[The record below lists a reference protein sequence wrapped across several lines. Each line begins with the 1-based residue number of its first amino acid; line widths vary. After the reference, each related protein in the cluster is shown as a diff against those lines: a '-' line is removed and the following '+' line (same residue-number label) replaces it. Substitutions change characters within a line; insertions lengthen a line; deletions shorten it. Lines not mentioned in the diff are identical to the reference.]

1 MATSL
6 RENSPGV
13 KSFARGRVALVLNE
27 NAGGVLAGGVSAESV
42 AAALREGGFTVETPA
57 PGPLP
62 DRIQAA
68 MDGAAVVVV
77 AGGDGTAA
85 CAGGRLAGTGVAL
98 GLLPCGTM
106 NLLAKDLRLPIGDPA
121 AGAQVVLHGE
131 PRAIDVG
138 LAGDQVF
145 LCACMMGTPAR
156 LARHREQARHRGRW
170 GQWLGFGRAALKA
183 LLTRT
188 PLRLVL
194 TVDGVRTKLRTSS
207 LTITVNRL
215 DDRTG
220 RLFGRSR
227 LDGGELCAYALRRRS
242 TLDLIGLLVTMLRG
256 KTPDRG
262 IDFFSG
268 QTMSVRAVDAALR
281 VLVDGEEHLM
291 PSPVSFSVRPGALT
305 VLAPAVNAEGAA

>member
-27 NAGGVLAGGVSAESV
+27 NAGAVLAGGVSAESV
-42 AAALREGGFTVETPA
+42 ADALRQGGVTVETPP

-62 DRIQAA
+62 GRIRAA
-68 MDGAAVVVV
+68 MADADAVVV

-85 CAGGRLAGTGVAL
+85 CAGSLLAGTGIAL

-106 NLLAKDLRLPIGDPA
+106 NLLAKDLHLPIGDPE
-121 AGAQVVLHGE
+121 AGAAVVIAG
-131 PRAIDVG
+131 RAREIDVG
-138 LAGDQVF
+138 LAGEHSF

-156 LARHREQARHRGRW
+156 LARHREQARHGGSW
-170 GQWLGFGRAALKA
+170 GHWLGFARAAMRTMVTLAPLK
-183 LLTRT
+183 
-188 PLRLVL
+188 LVL
-194 TVDGVRTKLRTSS
+194 TVDGVNRKLRTSS

-215 DDRTG
+215 DDNTG

-242 TLDLIGLLVTMLRG
+242 TLDVIGLFLTLLRG

-262 IDFFSG
+262 IDFFCG
-268 QTMSVRAVDAALR
+268 QAMTVRSTGRALR
-281 VLVDGEEHLM
+281 VLVDGEEQLM
-291 PSPVSFSVRPGALT
+291 PSPVTFTVRPRALT
-305 VLAPAVNAEGAA
+305 VLVPDAEGAA